1 MRRYF
6 LTRILSLFLTL
17 AMGLSLPTPAGA
29 SPELSRRTLRPLNA
43 GLEEGNP
50 VTENLKTRLLEGQAE
65 PLSRPNPAAHRAYG
79 RDRPEA
85 GLEEVSQIARQWVD
99 QAIKEASWE
108 TPINPALRDQAVQT
122 ILAISDLAV
131 LRSLMDD
138 AANPDRLYPGQAFRV
153 TGSPLR
159 EQGPEAKSIQ
169 TYLLIRY
176 RKSGEVVITGLK
188 SEGITAPQP
197 LPSGPISLIRD
208 IGIGPFSNFLDK
220 RFNLSPDRVFVT
232 EVPSVIVESREQKPT
247 LLHLPALSK
256 VDISGNSIDSLSTRD
271 IGSKRLRELMLSGS
285 VRALVHAHS
294 SGTPEFP
301 PSGSLPSSG
310 DIRAMRSQIPNLGVY
325 VPWLILRSNTFEGHL
340 LIPRGA
346 AEMDEAV
353 HATDDTQPRWYELME
368 WQEKIELLRR
378 YFLIVPID
386 FRALEHARVASTA
399 GSAELPFQRI
409 EDWLVALEAVY
420 EDRQEVLQAIERV
433 RTQLKNTP
441 SQLLPNMALWLRIM
455 ETERHLADILEQE
468 QGPTPAEV
476 VSLLSELNRR
486 LPGAPTRITETIQR
500 SPRVPGTPIVVL
512 WDSSSR
518 KTPDQDMAL
527 LAQAL
532 RQIEEVDEE
541 SYDLVRQ
548 FTKIILFTS
557 NFYDSRTLAQAVPF
571 GETLVRWPYWSELD
585 PAIRSDFLMGML
597 TQEAAH
603 HRFDARWRE
612 GDLIHTDLGFL
623 FDEARKSPL
632 AYSLNP
638 YIYFL
643 EVDGYQAE
651 AAVLIYWQRRLKN
664 EKSRGVILQNKI
676 DDIIF
681 GIDQTIA
688 HLESLAGRG
697 ILTEAG
703 GKLLQEQ
710 KRRQKALH
718 FELRLYRLLPYLKL
732 KEPKPTQ
739 AESIAKARRA
749 FIEFINQSEI
759 RAALDTLK
767 GTYPA
772 GQPVPLTELFEE
784 RFNPAALHAAGFERG
799 VAQLLPKGVWNPSI
813 RVPAR
818 THAEA
823 LRVHVQA
830 GKIWSAAVEE
840 RLSQAV
846 QDGVIALV
854 NVGVARIVVAET
866 DIRTDP
872 LQQILAQVDGTSAG
886 TVTAVLVLHI
896 EDLQQ
901 KLLIEAGGVILLYRK
916 GDLDEDVYL
925 FA

>member
-1 MRRYF
+1 MRRHF

-17 AMGLSLPTPAGA
+17 AMGLSLPA
-29 SPELSRRTLRPLNA
+29 SAQALRPLNA

-50 VTENLKTRLLEGQAE
+50 VTEDLKTRLLEGQAE
-65 PLSRPNPAAHRAYG
+65 PLSRPDPAVR
-79 RDRPEA
+79 
-85 GLEEVSQIARQWVD
+85 LEEVSQIARQWVD
-99 QAIKEASWE
+99 QAIKEGSWK

-153 TGSPLR
+153 TGWRLR
-159 EQGPEAKSIQ
+159 EQGPGVKPTQ
-169 TYLLIRY
+169 VYLLVRY
-176 RKSGEVVITGLK
+176 KKSGEVVITGLRSK
-188 SEGITAPQP
+188 DITAPQI
-197 LPSGPISLIRD
+197 LPSGPISLTRD
-208 IGIGPFSNFLDK
+208 LGIVPFSDFLDK

-256 VDISGNSIDSLSTRD
+256 VDISGNSIDSRSTRD

-294 SGTPEFP
+294 SDAPEFP
-301 PSGSLPSSG
+301 PLGSLPSSG

-353 HATDDTQPRWYELME
+353 HATDDTQPRWYELMK
-368 WQEKIELLRR
+368 WQEKIKLLRR

-386 FRALEHARVASTA
+386 FRSLEHSRDVVASTV
-399 GSAELPFQRI
+399 GSIELPFQRI

-420 EDRQEVLQAIERV
+420 EDQQEVLQVIERV

-476 VSLLSELNRR
+476 VLLLSELDQR

-557 NFYDSRTLAQAVPF
+557 NFYDSRTLAEAAPF

-603 HRFDARWRE
+603 HRFSARWRE

-638 YIYFL
+638 YTYFL

-664 EKSRGVILQNKI
+664 EKSRRVILQNKI
-676 DDIIF
+676 DDILS

-710 KRRQKALH
+710 KRRQKTLH
-718 FELRLYRLLPYLKL
+718 FELRLYQFLPYLKL

-749 FIEFINQSEI
+749 LIEFINQPEI
-759 RAALDTLK
+759 RAVLDTLRD
-767 GTYPA
+767 TYPA

-784 RFNPAALHAAGFERG
+784 RFNPATLRAAGFELG
-799 VAQLLPKGVWNPSI
+799 VARLLPKSIWDPSI
-813 RVPAR
+813 RVPAGTR
-818 THAEA
+818 AEV

-830 GKIWSAAVEE
+830 GKSWSAAVEE

-854 NVGVARIVVAET
+854 DVGVAQIVVAET

-872 LQQILAQVDGTSAG
+872 LQQILAQVDGNSAG
-886 TVTAVLVLHI
+886 TVTPALLRHI

-901 KLLIEAGGVILLYRK
+901 KQLIQAGGVILLYRK